1 MASVAP
7 VSLDAFVSAV
17 LRIARDDFAPEPMT
31 RLLTEARLRDED
43 VLEHLRF
50 DPERY
55 TRHLIHRT
63 DDVEILALAWPKESA
78 TPIHDHA
85 GQRCWMVAQSGVF
98 VVDDY
103 RQVAGVREP
112 GYAVVEHVATT
123 PSVTIGMPDFRQPGE
138 HDIHRVRLAPGC
150 ARAVSIHVYAKPYSS
165 CLIFDEASRRASVI
179 PMNYDP
185 L

>member
-7 VSLDAFVSAV
+7 VSLDAFVAAV
-17 LRIARDDFAPEPMT
+17 LRIARDDFATEPMT
-31 RLLTEARLRDED
+31 RLLTEARLSDEAM
-43 VLEHLRF
+43 LQHLHF
-50 DPERY
+50 HPERY

-103 RQVAGVREP
+103 RQIAGDRRP
-112 GYAVVEHVATT
+112 GYAVVEQLATT
-123 PSVTIGMPDFRQPGE
+123 PGVTVGMPDFRQPGE
-138 HDIHRVRLAPGC
+138 HDIHRVRLAAGC
-150 ARAVSIHVYAKPYSS
+150 ERAVSIHVYAKPYSS
-165 CLIFDEASRRASVI
+165 CLIFDEAAREAREI